1 MHSKKDN
8 NKTQNFIEGLRPFSS
23 TVPYGLKK
31 KLKKSG
37 YNFSN
42 IVDNW
47 TKMVGKD
54 ISTIC
59 YPSSVKM
66 ERERKK
72 GTIILNVV
80 HGNEVKVEYSKKI
93 IMDKINSF
101 FGYEC
106 ISQIKPKIIYEKK
119 DFKKNH
125 IVSTSKKNKF
135 KNKLETLKNDSLK
148 SSLGKLIKAYNEKNN

>member
-8 NKTQNFIEGLRPFSS
+8 NKTQNFIQGLRPFSN

-47 TKMVGKD
+47 SKMVGKD
-54 ISTIC
+54 IAAIC

-66 ERERKK
+66 GREGKK

-80 HGNEVKVEYSKKI
+80 HGNEIKVEYSKKEV
-93 IMDKINSF
+93 MDKINNF

-106 ISQIKPKIIYEKK
+106 IGQIKPKIIYEKK
-119 DFKKNH
+119 DFKNSH
-125 IVSTSKKNKF
+125 IVSSSKKNKF
-135 KNKLETLKNDSLK
+135 KHKLETLKNDNLK
-148 SSLGKLIKAYNEKNN
+148 SSLDKLIKAYNEKNN